1 MTLKGFGMNGLIK
14 ATKVQ
19 MDDSY
24 LHVTLED
31 GRIIST
37 PMKWYKPL
45 LKATLLELKNYKFI
59 CLGTGI
65 EWEEFDYQLSVEGM
79 LQSTSQTKVA

>member
-1 MTLKGFGMNGLIK
+1 MNGLIK
-14 ATKVQ
+14 AKEIRI
-19 MDDSY
+19 DDSY

-37 PMKWYKPL
+37 PMEWYKPL
-45 LKATLLELKNYKFI
+45 QSATLTQLKDYKLI

-65 EWEEFDYQLSVEGM
+65 EWEDFDYQLSIEGM
-79 LQSTSQTKVA
+79 LMTNKQEEVA

>member
-1 MTLKGFGMNGLIK
+1 MNGLIK
-14 ATKVQ
+14 AETVRV
-19 MDDSY
+19 DDSY

-45 LKATLLELKNYKFI
+45 QSATLAQLKDYKLI

-65 EWEEFDYQLSVEGM
+65 EWEDFDYQLSVEGM
-79 LQSTSQTKVA
+79 LVTNKQEEVA

>member
-1 MTLKGFGMNGLIK
+1 MNGLIK
-14 ATKVQ
+14 AKEVHV
-19 MDDSY
+19 DDSY

-37 PMKWYKPL
+37 PMAWYKPL
-45 LKATLLELKNYKFI
+45 QNATLAQLKNYTLI

-65 EWEEFDYQLSVEGM
+65 EWEEFDYQLSIEGM
-79 LQSTSQTKVA
+79 LVSNKNQEVA

>member
-1 MTLKGFGMNGLIK
+1 MNGLIK
-14 ATKVQ
+14 AKNIHV
-19 MDDSY
+19 DDTY

-37 PMKWYKPL
+37 PMEWYKPL
-45 LKATLLELKNYKFI
+45 QSATIAQLKDYKLI

-65 EWEEFDYQLSVEGM
+65 EWEEFDYQLSIEGM
-79 LQSTSQTKVA
+79 LVTAKNEKVA

>member
-1 MTLKGFGMNGLIK
+1 MILKGFGMNGLIK
-14 ATKVQ
+14 ALDVNVDGT
-19 MDDSY
+19 Y
-24 LHVTLED
+24 LHVILED

-37 PMKWYKPL
+37 PMDWYKPL
-45 LKATLLELKNYKFI
+45 QNATLAQLNNYKFI

-79 LQSTSQTKVA
+79 LVTSTQEKVA

>member
-1 MTLKGFGMNGLIK
+1 MNLKGFGMNGLIK
-14 ATKVQ
+14 ASDVNV
-19 MDDSY
+19 DGSY

-37 PMKWYKPL
+37 PMQWYKPL
-45 LKATLLELKNYKFI
+45 QNATLAQLNNYQFI

-65 EWEEFDYQLSVEGM
+65 EWKEFDYQLSIEGM
-79 LQSTSQTKVA
+79 LVSTRNEKVA

>member
-1 MTLKGFGMNGLIK
+1 MNGLIK
-14 ATKVQ
+14 AKEVHV
-19 MDDSY
+19 DDSY

-37 PMKWYKPL
+37 PMTWYKPL
-45 LKATLLELKNYKFI
+45 QNATLAQLKNYKFI

-79 LQSTSQTKVA
+79 LVSNRSQEVA

>member
-1 MTLKGFGMNGLIK
+1 MNGLIK
-14 ATKVQ
+14 AKEIRI
-19 MDDSY
+19 DDSY

-37 PMKWYKPL
+37 PMEWYKPL
-45 LKATLLELKNYKFI
+45 QSATLTQLKDYKLI

-65 EWEEFDYQLSVEGM
+65 EWEDFDYQLSIEGM
-79 LQSTSQTKVA
+79 LVTNKQEEVA

>member
-1 MTLKGFGMNGLIK
+1 MNGLIK
-14 ATKVQ
+14 AKTVRV
-19 MDDSY
+19 DDSY

-37 PMKWYKPL
+37 PMEWYKPL
-45 LKATLLELKNYKFI
+45 QSATLAQLKDYKLI

-65 EWEEFDYQLSVEGM
+65 EWEEFDYQLSIEGM
-79 LQSTSQTKVA
+79 LVTTKQEEVA

>member
-1 MTLKGFGMNGLIK
+1 MNLKGLGMNGLIK
-14 ATKVQ
+14 ASDV
-19 MDDSY
+19 MVDGRY

-37 PMKWYKPL
+37 PMQWYKPL
-45 LKATLLELKNYKFI
+45 QNATLAQLNNYKFI
-59 CLGTGI
+59 CLDTGI

-79 LQSTSQTKVA
+79 LQATYQIEVA

>member
-1 MTLKGFGMNGLIK
+1 MSGLIK

-19 MDDSY
+19 IDDSY
-24 LHVTLED
+24 MHVTLED

-37 PMKWYKPL
+37 PMVWYKPL
-45 LKATLLELKNYKFI
+45 QNATLQQLKNYKFI

-65 EWEEFDYQLSVEGM
+65 EWEEFDYQLSIEGM
-79 LQSTSQTKVA
+79 LVTVKQEEVA